1 MKLTQEEIKK
11 IHDKTGVAVL
21 SNDGE
26 RIGFVAGVLRVDEST
41 DSQKNPEYI
50 ILGSELFDDTSIKYF
65 AVPAYADLFD
75 MSEMTSSDTQ
85 LTARITKEMLV
96 RSKRISV
103 DKCPQPFDHEPLIY
117 ELTDF
122 TVPQEEEAG
131 C

>member
-21 SNDGE
+21 SNEGE
-26 RIGFVAGVLRVDEST
+26 RIGFVADVLRLDET
-41 DSQKNPEYI
+41 TGNQKNPEYI

-65 AVPAYADLFD
+65 AVPAYAEIFD
-75 MSEMTSSDTQ
+75 MSNSDTH
-85 LTARITKEMLV
+85 LKARITKEMLV

-122 TVPQEEEAG
+122 TVPQQEDAG